1 HVMRHTDSSGGILEW
16 PQGSAS
22 IENSTAVSFNAEFV
36 ENFVGVAKVCLTQGD
51 TAAEMAEFL
60 ARLFDR
66 IRILIELENV
76 RTGFQNR
83 FGMTAAANRSID
95 NQRAGVGRE

>member
-1 HVMRHTDSSGGILEW
+1 MPRGNAEVEK
-16 PQGSAS
+16 
-22 IENSTAVSFNAEFV
+22 STADSFNAEFV
-36 ENFVGVAKVCLTQGD
+36 ENFVGVAKVCLTQSD
-51 TAAEMAEFL
+51 TAAEMGEFL

-66 IRILIELENV
+66 IRILIERENV